1 MTDLFRR
8 MSSRERWLVAGAA
21 LFVSTAV
28 LYGFVI
34 QPLLDNGRRYES
46 MALRKQDELTRFR
59 ALAEEFRELGSA
71 LQLLEERALAG
82 GSEGSLLA
90 VMESEAKKLGLAD
103 KIASMKPFTTEL
115 ESGVVQSSVE
125 MRVEKIDLKGLVDL
139 LEKLEKG
146 KQSAVTSRLRIKT
159 RFDDPALL
167 DATVMVSTLEAR

>member
-21 LFVSTAV
+21 LFVGVTV
-28 LYGFVI
+28 LYFFVI
-34 QPLLDNGRRYES
+34 QPLVDNSRRYER
-46 MALRKQDELTRFR
+46 MALSKQGELARFR
-59 ALAEEFRELGSA
+59 TIAEQYRERESA
-71 LQLLEERALAG
+71 LRQLEERALAG

-115 ESGVVQSSVE
+115 ESGVLQSSVE
-125 MRVEKIDLKGLVDL
+125 MRVEKVDLKGLVDL

>member
-1 MTDLFRR
+1 MTDILRR
-8 MSSRERWLVAGAA
+8 MSPRERWMVAGAV
-21 LFVSTAV
+21 LFVGIAV

-34 QPLLDNGRRYES
+34 QPLADNGSRYES

-59 ALAEEFRELGSA
+59 ALADQYRERESA
-71 LQLLEERALAG
+71 LLLLEERARAG

-90 VMESEAKKLGLAD
+90 VMESEAKKLGPAD
-103 KIASMKPFTTEL
+103 KIASMKPFTTDL

-125 MRVEKIDLKGLVDL
+125 MRVEKVDLKGLVDL
-139 LEKLEKG
+139 LESLEQG

>member
-1 MTDLFRR
+1 
-8 MSSRERWLVAGAA
+8 MSPRERWLVAGAA
-21 LFVSTAV
+21 LFVVIAI

-34 QPLLDNGRRYES
+34 QPLADNGRRYES

-59 ALAEEFRELGSA
+59 AIADQYNELGST
-71 LQLLEERALAG
+71 LKFLEERALAG
-82 GSEGSLLA
+82 GSHGSLLA
-90 VMESEAKKLGLAD
+90 VMESEAKKLGLAE

-115 ESGVVQSSVE
+115 EPGVVQSRVE
-125 MRVEKIDLKGLVDL
+125 MRLEKVDLKGLVDL
-139 LEKLEKG
+139 LETLENG

>member
-1 MTDLFRR
+1 MTDLLRR
-8 MSSRERWLVAGAA
+8 MSPRERWLVTGAA
-21 LFVSTAV
+21 LFVGVAV

-34 QPLLDNGRRYES
+34 QPLVDNGRRYES

-59 ALAEEFRELGSA
+59 ALTDQYRERESA
-71 LQLLEERALAG
+71 LQLLEERARAG

-125 MRVEKIDLKGLVDL
+125 MRVEKVDLKGLVDL

-159 RFDDPALL
+159 RFDDPTLL